1 MSPTWL
7 LNIRLNCQG
16 ININLLE
23 RELGDFYSTWKVRQ
37 VTSNRN
43 VGQGEGSLETQFL
56 SFPSGGRG

>member
-1 MSPTWL
+1 MTF
-7 LNIRLNCQG
+7 IQH
-16 ININLLE
+16 E
-23 RELGDFYSTWKVRQ
+23 RCVKLQ